1 LVALMDERHGS
12 HLLINRK
19 ALAVEIKIGVQNV
32 NREIVLESNQ
42 TADEVAEVVSKAMNG
57 GAELRLADSKGR
69 QVIVPSGV
77 LGYVEIGESESR
89 RIGFGAL

>member
-1 LVALMDERHGS
+1 M
-12 HLLINRK
+12 
-19 ALAVEIKIGVQNV
+19 EIKIGVQNV

-42 TADEVAEVVSKAMNG
+42 SADEVAEIVSRAMNG
-57 GAELRLADSKGR
+57 GAELRLADAKGR
-69 QVIVPSGV
+69 QVIVPTGV